1 MSKLLLEN
9 IAIHCNYVWERFF
22 GTIVGLGTLGGAIY
36 VGRIAGEGDEKPR
49 FRDTAMF
56 VAYGAV
62 TGAAGS
68 LFLLATYPIAIPA
81 AVFVGPIHMYNKHKY
96 ESKRIKSRTDKHEL
110 K

>member
-1 MSKLLLEN
+1 MSSKLLEN
-9 IAIHCNYVWERFF
+9 ILTHYNYVWERFF

-36 VGRIAGEGDEKPR
+36 VGTVAGQGCYKPR

-56 VAYGAV
+56 VGYGAV
-62 TGAAGS
+62 AGAAGS

-96 ESKRIKSRTDKHEL
+96 ESRQPKKNHEL